1 MVRPRSETT
10 AKAGVNGPSAR
21 ETTPSARETVPSA
34 RETVPS
40 AREIA
45 LMALYRAETR
55 DVLPRDALDAL
66 FRRNS
71 CPVRD
76 RAFATELV
84 YGTIRWRRRL
94 DWMLGRLLRGKPQSL
109 TPWIRLILH
118 MGLYQL
124 VRMDG
129 VPAAAATHES
139 VQLAKRYGHEG
150 TVRLTN
156 AVLRTAIRQR
166 DELSGPANGGDPVK
180 DLGVTHS
187 YPDWLAKRWIER
199 YGAESAAA
207 LMEAGNLPPPLSVR
221 VNTTRS
227 TPQDLAASLAPQGIQ
242 VKPGRWL
249 DDFLIIRHAGDL
261 HAQATHE
268 AGLFQVQD
276 ESAGLAVRLLSP
288 EAGETV
294 VDLCCAPGGKT
305 TYIAQIVG
313 AGGRVIAC
321 DSSPHR
327 LRRVEEHRQRMGL
340 GQVRL
345 VVMDGRSPSLDFKA
359 DRVLV
364 DAPCSGLGT
373 IARRP
378 DLRWRRSAED
388 IGRLRGEQLTLL
400 EKGAGMVK
408 PGGVL
413 VYSTC
418 TIEPEENED
427 IVAAFCSRHPD
438 FRPDCPGDWP
448 AELAGVMDGAGRIAT
463 LPPVHGVDGSFA
475 ARLSRTD

>member
-1 MVRPRSETT
+1 MARSH
-10 AKAGVNGPSAR
+10 R
-21 ETTPSARETVPSA
+21 ETPAEARGNAPPV
-34 RETVPS
+34 
-40 AREIA
+40 REIA
-45 LMALYRAETR
+45 LKALHRVEMR
-55 DVLPRDALDAL
+55 DVLPRDALHVL
-66 FRRNS
+66 FRRYGY
-71 CPVRD
+71 PVRD

-84 YGTIRWRRRL
+84 YGAIRWRRRL
-94 DWMLGRLLRGKPQSL
+94 DWILGRLLRGKPESL

-124 VRMDG
+124 MLMDQI
-129 VPAAAATHES
+129 PAAAATHES
-139 VQLAKRYGHEG
+139 VQLARRYGHEG

-156 AVLRTAIRQR
+156 AVLRSAIRQR
-166 DELSGPANGGDPVK
+166 DLLSRPALGGDPAA

-187 YPDWLAKRWIER
+187 YPDWLAKRWIDR
-199 YGAESAAA
+199 YGVESAAV
-207 LMEAGNLPPPLSVR
+207 LMEAGNRPPPLSVR
-221 VNTTRS
+221 VNSARS
-227 TPQDLAASLAPQGIQ
+227 TPEDLAESLSSLGIQ
-242 VKPGRWL
+242 AGPGQWL

-261 HAQATHE
+261 KGLAAHE

-276 ESAGLAVRLLSP
+276 ESAGLAVRFLGP
-288 EAGETV
+288 KTGETV

-321 DSSPHR
+321 DSSLHR
-327 LRRVEEHRQRMGL
+327 LRRVEEHRRRMGL
-340 GQVRL
+340 GQVCL
-345 VVMDGRSPSLDFKA
+345 VVMNGRAPGVNLKA

-378 DLRWRRSAED
+378 DLRWRRKAED
-388 IGRLRGEQLTLL
+388 IARLRGEQLELL

-427 IVAAFCSRHPD
+427 VVTAFCDRHPG
-438 FRPDCPGDWP
+438 FRPDSPEGWP
-448 AELAGVMDGAGRIAT
+448 AELVGVMVGADRIVT

-475 ARLSRTD
+475 ARLRRAD

>member
-1 MVRPRSETT
+1 MVRPHSITPTRTG
-10 AKAGVNGPSAR
+10 ANAPS
-21 ETTPSARETVPSA
+21 V
-34 RETVPS
+34 
-40 AREIA
+40 REIA
-45 LMALYRAETR
+45 LNALHRSEER
-55 DVLPRDALDAL
+55 DVPPRDTLDVQ
-66 FRRNS
+66 FRRYGF
-71 CPVRD
+71 PDRD

-94 DWMLGRLLRGKPQSL
+94 DWILGRLLRGKPESL

-124 VRMDG
+124 TMMDK

-156 AVLRTAIRQR
+156 AVLRSAIRQR
-166 DELSGPANGGDPVK
+166 DRLSRPARGGDPVA

-187 YPDWLAKRWIER
+187 YPDWLAKRWIGR
-199 YGAESAAA
+199 YGAESAAD
-207 LMEAGNLPPPLSVR
+207 LMEAGNRPPPLSIR
-221 VNTTRS
+221 VNTARS
-227 TPQDLAASLAPQGIQ
+227 APRDLAASLSPHGIQ
-242 VKPGRWL
+242 VEPGRWL

-261 HAQATHE
+261 HALASHE

-276 ESAGLAVRLLSP
+276 ESAGLAVRLLGP

-321 DSSPHR
+321 DMSPHR
-327 LRRVEEHRQRMGL
+327 LRRVEEHRRRMGL

-345 VVMDGRSPSLDFKA
+345 VVMDGRSPGLDFKA

-378 DLRWRRSAED
+378 DLRWRREAED
-388 IGRLRGEQLTLL
+388 IARLRGEQLALL
-400 EKGAGMVK
+400 EKGAAMVK

-418 TIEPEENED
+418 TIEPDENED
-427 IVAAFCSRHPD
+427 VVAAFRSRQPG
-438 FRPDCPGDWP
+438 FRPDSPGGWP
-448 AELAGVMDGAGRIAT
+448 AELAGIMAGTGRIAT

-475 ARLSRTD
+475 ARLRNTG

>member
-1 MVRPRSETT
+1 MVRLHHDTPAE
-10 AKAGVNGPSAR
+10 AGENAPSMRGNAL
-21 ETTPSARETVPSA
+21 PV
-34 RETVPS
+34 
-40 AREIA
+40 REIA
-45 LMALYRAETR
+45 LKALYRAETR
-55 DVLPRDALDAL
+55 DVLPRDALNAL
-66 FRRNS
+66 FRRNTYS
-71 CPVRD
+71 ARD

-94 DWMLGRLLRGKPQSL
+94 DWTLARLLRGKPESL

-124 VRMDG
+124 MMMDQ
-129 VPAAAATHES
+129 VPSAAATHES

-166 DELSGPANGGDPVK
+166 ERLSRPPRGGDPVT

-187 YPDWLAKRWIER
+187 YPDWLAKRWIDR
-199 YGAESAAA
+199 YGMESAAA
-207 LMEAGNLPPPLSVR
+207 IMEAGNRPPSLSVR
-221 VNTTRS
+221 VNTARS
-227 TPQDLAASLAPQGIQ
+227 TPQDLAESLAPKGIQ
-242 VKPGRWL
+242 VEPGRWL

-261 HAQATHE
+261 HGLSAHE

-276 ESAGLAVRLLSP
+276 ESAGLAVRLLGP
-288 EAGETV
+288 QAGETV

-313 AGGRVIAC
+313 AGGKVIAC

-345 VVMDGRSPSLDFKA
+345 VVMDGRSPGLDFKA

-378 DLRWRRSAED
+378 DLRWRRTAED
-388 IGRLRGEQLTLL
+388 IGRLRGEQLALL

-427 IVAAFCSRHPD
+427 VVAAFCSRHPG
-438 FRPDCPGDWP
+438 FRPDSPGGWP

-475 ARLSRTD
+475 ARLRNTG

>member
-1 MVRPRSETT
+1 MVRSQSDTSAE
-10 AKAGVNGPSAR
+10 AGGNASPSR
-21 ETTPSARETVPSA
+21 GNVPP
-34 RETVPS
+34 V
-40 AREIA
+40 REIA
-45 LMALYRAETR
+45 LKALHRAETR
-55 DVLPRDALDAL
+55 DVPPRDALNAL
-66 FRRNS
+66 FRRYGY
-71 CPVRD
+71 PVRD

-94 DWMLGRLLRGKPQSL
+94 DWTLGRLLRGKPESL

-124 VRMDG
+124 MMMDQ

-156 AVLRTAIRQR
+156 AILRTAIRQR
-166 DELSGPANGGDPVK
+166 DRLSRPERGEDPVA

-187 YPDWLAKRWIER
+187 YPDWLVKRWIER
-199 YGAESAAA
+199 YGVESAAA
-207 LMEAGNLPPPLSVR
+207 LMEAGNRPPPLSIR
-221 VNTTRS
+221 VNTARS
-227 TPQDLAASLAPQGIQ
+227 TPQDLAASLAPLGIQ
-242 VKPGRWL
+242 VEPGRWL
-249 DDFLIIRHAGDL
+249 EDFLTIRHAGDL
-261 HAQATHE
+261 HTLASHE
-268 AGLFQVQD
+268 AGLFQAQD
-276 ESAGLAVRLLSP
+276 ESAGLAVRLLGP

-313 AGGRVIAC
+313 AGGKVIAC

-327 LRRVEEHRQRMGL
+327 LRRVEEHRRRMGL

-345 VVMDGRSPSLDFKA
+345 VVMDGRSPGLDFRA

-378 DLRWRRSAED
+378 DLRWRRTAED
-388 IGRLRGEQLTLL
+388 IGRLRGEQLALL

-427 IVAAFCSRHPD
+427 VVAAFCGRHPG
-438 FRPDCPGDWP
+438 FRPDSLGGWP
-448 AELAGVMDGAGRIAT
+448 AELAGVMDGTGRIAT

-475 ARLSRTD
+475 VRLRNTG

>member
-1 MVRPRSETT
+1 MVRPHNDPPAETEGN
-10 AKAGVNGPSAR
+10 ASPAR
-21 ETTPSARETVPSA
+21 EIAPPVHEMAP
-34 RETVPS
+34 P

-45 LMALYRAETR
+45 LKALHRAETR
-55 DVLPRDALDAL
+55 DVLPRDALHAL
-66 FRRNS
+66 FRRYG
-71 CPVRD
+71 CTVRD

-94 DWMLGRLLRGKPQSL
+94 DGMLGRLLRGKPESL

-124 VRMDG
+124 MMMDQ
-129 VPAAAATHES
+129 VPDSAATHES

-166 DELSGPANGGDPVK
+166 DQLLRPARGGDPVA
-180 DLGVTHS
+180 DLGITHS

-199 YGAESAAA
+199 YGVEAGAA
-207 LMEAGNLPPPLSVR
+207 LMEAGNRPPPLSVR
-221 VNTTRS
+221 VNTARS
-227 TPQDLAASLAPQGIQ
+227 TPRDLAESLAPHGIQ
-242 VKPGRWL
+242 VEPGRWL
-249 DDFLIIRHAGDL
+249 DDFLIIRHTGAL
-261 HAQATHE
+261 HGLAAHE

-276 ESAGLAVRLLSP
+276 ESAGLAVRLLGP
-288 EAGETV
+288 EEGETV

-321 DSSPHR
+321 DTSPHR

-345 VVMDGRSPSLDFKA
+345 VVMDGRSPGLDFRA

-364 DAPCSGLGT
+364 DVPCSGLGT

-378 DLRWRRSAED
+378 DLRWRRTAED
-388 IGRLRGEQLTLL
+388 IGRLRGAQLALL

-427 IVAAFCSRHPD
+427 VVAAFRERHPG
-438 FRPDCPGDWP
+438 FRPDSPGGWP
-448 AELAGVMDGAGRIAT
+448 EELAGILDGTGRIAT
-463 LPPVHGVDGSFA
+463 LPSLHGVDGSFA
-475 ARLSRTD
+475 VRLRKTG

>member
-1 MVRPRSETT
+1 MVRPDHETPT
-10 AKAGVNGPSAR
+10 EAGENAPSVR
-21 ETTPSARETVPSA
+21 ETAPSVRETASSV
-34 RETVPS
+34 
-40 AREIA
+40 REIA
-45 LMALYRAETR
+45 LKALHRAEDR
-55 DVLPRDALDAL
+55 DMGPRDALHAL
-66 FRRNS
+66 FRRHDY
-71 CPVRD
+71 PARD

-84 YGTIRWRRRL
+84 YGSIRWRRRL
-94 DWMLGRLLRGKPQSL
+94 DWMLGRLLRGKPESL

-124 VRMDG
+124 MMMDQ
-129 VPAAAATHES
+129 VPDAAATHES

-156 AVLRTAIRQR
+156 AILRSAIRQR
-166 DELSGPANGGDPVK
+166 DQLSRPPHGGDPVS
-180 DLGVTHS
+180 DLGITHS
-187 YPDWLAKRWIER
+187 YPDWLAKRWIDR
-199 YGAESAAA
+199 YGVESAAA
-207 LMEAGNLPPPLSVR
+207 LMEAGNRPPTLSAR
-221 VNTTRS
+221 VNTARS
-227 TPQDLAASLAPQGIQ
+227 TPQDLAASLALHGIQ
-242 VKPGRWL
+242 VEPGRWL
-249 DDFLIIRHAGDL
+249 DDFLILRHAGEL
-261 HAQATHE
+261 HGLAAHE

-276 ESAGLAVRLLSP
+276 ESAGLAVRLLGP
-288 EAGETV
+288 KVGENV

-321 DSSPHR
+321 DTSPHR

-345 VVMDGRSPSLDFKA
+345 VVMDGRSPGLDLKA

-378 DLRWRRSAED
+378 DLRWRRTAED
-388 IGRLRGEQLTLL
+388 IGRLRGEQLALL

-427 IVAAFCSRHPD
+427 VVAAFCSRHPG
-438 FRPDCPGDWP
+438 FRPDSPGGWP
-448 AELAGVMDGAGRIAT
+448 EELAGVMDGAGRIAT

-475 ARLSRTD
+475 ARFRKTG